1 MAHTEEGY
9 DGVSGGFVWKALNT
23 LLGAAGTATG
33 ITALATKVPKNNCG
47 CNGNGYGW
55 HGNGCC
61 GGGTVVVADGVSSPS
76 AFQTWEKGCE
86 DAIEL
91 TKAFYDARITQLGES
106 RQARE
111 IDINEKFGLYK
122 GQIDADFALYK
133 EMRDRDDAILARLGN
148 LETQVAVGAAVRPY
162 QDALINCKIEKVAD
176 WGAFNLARRT
186 CRMIQG
192 EVVLPSTPTVTG
204 FQSASNCNCNSNTQ
218 AAA

>member
-1 MAHTEEGY
+1 MAHTEEGMES
-9 DGVSGGFVWKALNT
+9 VSGGFVWKALNT

-47 CNGNGYGW
+47 CNNGYGW
-55 HGNGCC
+55 RGNGC
-61 GGGTVVVADGVSSPS
+61 GGGTVVVAGDGVSSPS
-76 AFQTWEKGCE
+76 AFQAWEKSCD

-91 TKAFYDARITQLGES
+91 TKAFYNSRITQLGEA

-122 GQIDADFALYK
+122 NQIDADFGLYK
-133 EMRDRDDAILARLGN
+133 EMRDRDDAIMARLGD
-148 LETQVAVGAAVRPY
+148 LETKVAVGAAIRPY

-176 WGAFNLARRT
+176 WGAFNLAKRT
-186 CRMIQG
+186 CRMIEG

-204 FQSASNCNCNSNTQ
+204 FQSASSCGCNTQ
-218 AAA
+218 AAAAGN